1 MPQKSTVYWM
11 LQDIKKLL
19 ERNSLVLA
27 VLATVM
33 IGVLSLSAVPKL
45 NLELGIKSGDKYLH
59 FIAYFGL
66 SIIWYFALRNKI
78 PKKLFN
84 IIVPLGLIFYGII
97 LELLQ
102 GGLTSYRTGDIYDA
116 LANTVGVI
124 AGLVLFKG
132 IIKWYR
138 TI

>member
-1 MPQKSTVYWM
+1 M

-19 ERNSLVLA
+19 EHNALILA
-27 VLATVM
+27 IMATII

-66 SIIWYFALRNKI
+66 STLWYFALRNRIQKRV
-78 PKKLFN
+78 FN
-84 IIVPLGLIFYGII
+84 FFVPLALIFYGII

-102 GGLTSYRTGDIYDA
+102 SGITTYRTGDIYDA
-116 LANTVGVI
+116 VANTAGVVI
-124 AGLVLFKG
+124 GLVLFNR

>member
-1 MPQKSTVYWM
+1 M

-19 ERNSLVLA
+19 ERNALTLA
-27 VLATVM
+27 VVATVI

-45 NLELGIKSGDKYLH
+45 NMGLGIKSGDKYLH

-66 SIIWYFALRNKI
+66 SVIWYFALKDRIRKRV
-78 PKKLFN
+78 FN
-84 IIVPLGLIFYGII
+84 FFVPLGLIIYGII
-97 LELLQ
+97 LEGLQ
-102 GGLTSYRTGDIYDA
+102 SGLTTYRTGDMYDA
-116 LANTVGVI
+116 IANTAGVI
-124 AGLVLFKG
+124 AGLVFFQR

>member
-1 MPQKSTVYWM
+1 M

-19 ERNSLVLA
+19 EHNALILA
-27 VLATVM
+27 ILATLL

-66 SIIWYFALRNKI
+66 SIIWYFALRDRIQKRA
-78 PKKLFN
+78 FN
-84 IIVPLGLIFYGII
+84 FFVPLALIFYGII
-97 LELLQ
+97 LEVLQ
-102 GGLTSYRTGDIYDA
+102 SGITTYRTGDIYDA
-116 LANTVGVI
+116 LANTAGVI
-124 AGLVLFKG
+124 VGLVLFKR

>member
-1 MPQKSTVYWM
+1 M

-19 ERNSLVLA
+19 EHNALILA
-27 VLATVM
+27 ILATII

-66 SIIWYFALRNKI
+66 STLWYFALRNRIQKRV
-78 PKKLFN
+78 FN
-84 IIVPLGLIFYGII
+84 FFVPLALIFYGII

-102 GGLTSYRTGDIYDA
+102 SGITTYRTGDIYDA
-116 LANTVGVI
+116 LANTAGVVI
-124 AGLVLFKG
+124 GLVLFKR

>member
-1 MPQKSTVYWM
+1 M

-19 ERNSLVLA
+19 EHNALILA
-27 VLATVM
+27 ILATII

-66 SIIWYFALRNKI
+66 STIWYFALRNRIQKRV
-78 PKKLFN
+78 FN
-84 IIVPLGLIFYGII
+84 FFVPLALIFYGII
-97 LELLQ
+97 LEILQ
-102 GGLTSYRTGDIYDA
+102 SGITTYRTGDIYDA
-116 LANTVGVI
+116 LANTAGVI
-124 AGLVLFKG
+124 VGLVLFKI